1 MESIDGLATI
11 RLTKD
16 NRQKIL
22 DINDGFTAESY
33 YNSKRGGSYIR
44 EYKISNG
51 KLVIRDMLRNTTNEN
66 QDDKSWIAT
75 DAEVHRFVLKYLWKT
90 FDRRNIIII
99 WMITDFQKIHM
110 SLMI

>member
-1 MESIDGLATI
+1 MIFRKGHMESIDGLATI
-11 RLTKD
+11 RLTKN

-22 DINDGFTAESY
+22 DINDGFTAESF
-33 YNSKRGGSYIR
+33 YNLKRGGSYIR

-75 DAEVHRFVLKYLWKT
+75 DAAVLFLIFFSDIYIDCGLSPRVKLPV
-90 FDRRNIIII
+90 
-99 WMITDFQKIHM
+99 
-110 SLMI
+110 

>member
-1 MESIDGLATI
+1 MIFRKGHMESIDGLATI

-22 DINDGFTAESY
+22 DINDGFTAESF

-44 EYKISNG
+44 EFKISNG

-75 DAEVHRFVLKYLWKT
+75 DAEVHRFLLKYLWKLS
-90 FDRRNIIII
+90 IEGI
-99 WMITDFQKIHM
+99 
-110 SLMI
+110 